1 MKKTPGPLGAAL
13 SSLSMPEL
21 DPHKKRLTRIAC
33 AEHVVPYLKAEV
45 IALGHQIQEEDKV
58 SVAIGATLPQALELT
73 LRLRTAQQVYWLL
86 DRTRATTLPML
97 EKWARSY
104 PWEALIPNDAYVTV
118 TSNIN
123 HPSITNT
130 MYPNLMLKDAIV
142 DRIKAQTGQRP
153 DSGPDR
159 SGVVIQL
166 VWKNDRVWLYL
177 NVNGNRLSDRGYRK
191 LPHHAPMSETLAAA
205 VLMGM
210 GYDGTQALLNP
221 MCGSGTL
228 AIEAALMMAGRAPG
242 LMRNDASALHTTLGL
257 DDEYLEMRRQARKST
272 PPIPEPL
279 PIIASDHDPVA
290 VDAAYRNA
298 KTAGVEHLIE
308 FETCDFADC
317 TVPQLQGHEAGHV
330 VFNPEYGIRL
340 GETEELR
347 QVYRAIGFFF
357 KDRCRGWTGHVF
369 TGSRSL
375 STQIRLR
382 ASSRLPFNNG
392 NIPCRL
398 LSYEINRDPPS
409 PQPPLPADQGA
420 DRPAEQTDTPHTP
433 QDQP

>member
-1 MKKTPGPLGAAL
+1 
-13 SSLSMPEL
+13 MPDL

-33 AEHVVPYLKAEV
+33 AEHVVPYLRAEV
-45 IALGHQIQEEDKV
+45 QALGHQLQEEDKV
-58 SVAIGATLPQALELT
+58 SVAVGATLPEALNLT
-73 LRLRTAQQVYWLL
+73 LHLRTAQQVYWLL
-86 DRTRATTLPML
+86 DRTRAASLPML
-97 EKWARSY
+97 EKWARGY
-104 PWEALIPNDAYVTV
+104 PWEELIPNDAYLSV
-118 TSNIN
+118 TSNID
-123 HPSITNT
+123 HHSVTNT
-130 MYPNLMLKDAIV
+130 MYLNLLLKDAIV
-142 DRIKAQTGQRP
+142 DRIKQRTGSRP

-159 SGVVIQL
+159 SGVVIHL

-177 NVNGNRLSDRGYRK
+177 NVNGQRLSDRGYRK

-257 DDEYLEMRRQARKST
+257 DDEYLAMRREARMSS

-279 PIIASDHDPVA
+279 PIIASDHDPA
-290 VDAAYRNA
+290 AIDAAQRNA
-298 KTAGVEHLIE
+298 KTAGVSHLIE
-308 FETCDFADC
+308 FETRDFADT
-317 TVPQLQGHEAGHV
+317 TVPELSEHESGHV
-330 VFNPEYGIRL
+330 ILNPEYGIRL

-347 QVYRAIGFFF
+347 RVYRAIGFFF

-392 NIPCRL
+392 GIPCRL
-398 LSYEINRDPPS
+398 LSYEMHADSPPKRE
-409 PQPPLPADQGA
+409 PADA
-420 DRPAEQTDTPHTP
+420 
-433 QDQP
+433 